1 MLQGQTLSTQSILTA
16 GELRITFERT
26 SGGIQ
31 LQSLFDTATERELL
45 SSQTLSLFTLKL
57 RHCETKEEVQL
68 TADSGWAE
76 VAIKSTSY
84 GAKLRW
90 RQEQINLQVI
100 ARATLD
106 NESSTVYWSLRVEN
120 ENSQWS
126 IWRVIFPQIAIAE
139 LGEDASVF
147 FPRAPGEVQ
156 KGLWRREFRHQGLYP
171 EPWTTMQFMAAYDE
185 KNETGLYLAIHDP
198 LASAKDISVAS
209 RPEERAVIFT
219 FDNPAE
225 DMSVAGNNFTLSGEA
240 VWKLLRGD
248 WFDAAMIYRDWLRS
262 EARWF
267 PKLTAEGRSDTPL
280 WMRELPVW
288 TITSGDR
295 EQVVPRVKEFANYM
309 GVPVGCHW
317 YNWHQIPFDNDYP
330 HYFPVKEGFAAGVRE
345 LQEAGVFVMP
355 YINGR
360 LWDTRD
366 KGTEDYQFTSV
377 ALPAA
382 TKDENGQPYTE
393 SYGSKEEDGSPVRLA
408 VMCPATEL
416 WQNRVRD
423 ICLRLFNEY
432 KVDAI
437 YIDQVAAMSP
447 KLCLDKTHGH
457 LLGGG
462 HWWVEGYWKMLQ
474 SIREAMPEGC
484 MLTTECNSE
493 PFARWF
499 DGYLAWTWQHDG
511 QVPAF
516 PAVYGGAIQMFGR
529 AYRGGETKDLALR
542 MKAGQEL
549 VFGEQIGWIDPGVIH
564 EEENAEFLR
573 QVVRLRWQLRRYF
586 YAGEMCRPPQ
596 LEGEIPKVR
605 SDWQWVGEWWVTT
618 DAVLTGA
625 WRLPQENKLILIF
638 VNVGDEPVSAQ
649 FHFDGSQYGIDGE
662 QVHVTNITQEGT
674 GEIFVAPRA
683 FQRELNFPPRT
694 AWAWEVKTERI

>member
-1 MLQGQTLSTQSILTA
+1 MVQEQTLSTQSILTA
-16 GELRITFERT
+16 GELRITFERN
-26 SGGIQ
+26 SGGIK

-45 SSQTLSLFTLKL
+45 SSQTLPLFTLKL

-68 TADSGWAE
+68 TADSGWAK
-76 VAIKSTSY
+76 VAIESTSD
-84 GAKLRW
+84 GAELRW

-106 NESSTVYWSLRVEN
+106 NESSAVYWSLRVEN

-126 IWRVIFPQIAIAE
+126 IWRVIFPQVAIAE
-139 LGEDASVF
+139 LGENASVF

-185 KNETGLYLAIHDP
+185 KNETGLYLATHDP
-198 LASAKDISVAS
+198 LASAKDISVES

-225 DMSVAGNNFTLSGEA
+225 DMSIAGNDFTLSGEA

-248 WFDAAMIYRDWLRS
+248 WFDAAMIYRDWLRR

-288 TITSGDR
+288 TITGGDR
-295 EQVVPRVKEFANYM
+295 EQVVSRVKEFANYM

-330 HYFPVKEGFAAGVRE
+330 HYFPVKEGFAEGVRE

-360 LWDTRD
+360 LWDTHD
-366 KGTEDYQFTSV
+366 KGAEDYQFTSV

-382 TKDENGQPYTE
+382 TKDENGQPYIE
-393 SYGSKEEDGSPVRLA
+393 SYGSKEADGSPVRLA
-408 VMCPATEL
+408 VMCPATKL

-462 HWWVEGYWKMLQ
+462 HWWVEGYWQMLQ

-549 VFGEQIGWIDPGVIH
+549 VFGEQIGWIDPGVIN
-564 EEENAEFLR
+564 EKENAEFLR
-573 QVVRLRWQLRRYF
+573 QVVQMRWQFRRYF

-605 SDWQWVGEWWVTT
+605 ADWQWAGEWWVTT

-625 WRLPQENKLILIF
+625 WRLPQENKLVLIF
-638 VNVGDEPVSAQ
+638 VNVGDEPVSGQ

-674 GEIFVAPRA
+674 DEIFVAPRA
-683 FQRELNFPPRT
+683 FQRELNFPPHT
-694 AWAWEVKTERI
+694 TWAWEVKGV

>member
-1 MLQGQTLSTQSILTA
+1 
-16 GELRITFERT
+16 
-26 SGGIQ
+26 
-31 LQSLFDTATERELL
+31 
-45 SSQTLSLFTLKL
+45 
-57 RHCETKEEVQL
+57 
-68 TADSGWAE
+68 
-76 VAIKSTSY
+76 
-84 GAKLRW
+84 
-90 RQEQINLQVI
+90 
-100 ARATLD
+100 
-106 NESSTVYWSLRVEN
+106 
-120 ENSQWS
+120 
-126 IWRVIFPQIAIAE
+126 
-139 LGEDASVF
+139 
-147 FPRAPGEVQ
+147 
-156 KGLWRREFRHQGLYP
+156 
-171 EPWTTMQFMAAYDE
+171 
-185 KNETGLYLAIHDP
+185 
-198 LASAKDISVAS
+198 
-209 RPEERAVIFT
+209 
-219 FDNPAE
+219 
-225 DMSVAGNNFTLSGEA
+225 
-240 VWKLLRGD
+240 
-248 WFDAAMIYRDWLRS
+248 
-262 EARWF
+262 
-267 PKLTAEGRSDTPL
+267 
-280 WMRELPVW
+280 
-288 TITSGDR
+288 
-295 EQVVPRVKEFANYM
+295 
-309 GVPVGCHW
+309 
-317 YNWHQIPFDNDYP
+317 
-330 HYFPVKEGFAAGVRE
+330 
-345 LQEAGVFVMP
+345 
-355 YINGR
+355 
-360 LWDTRD
+360 
-366 KGTEDYQFTSV
+366 
-377 ALPAA
+377 
-382 TKDENGQPYTE
+382 
-393 SYGSKEEDGSPVRLA
+393 
-408 VMCPATEL
+408 
-416 WQNRVRD
+416 
-423 ICLRLFNEY
+423 
-432 KVDAI
+432 
-437 YIDQVAAMSP
+437 
-447 KLCLDKTHGH
+447 
-457 LLGGG
+457 
-462 HWWVEGYWKMLQ
+462 MLQ